1 MRYIGAKR
9 LVIKLWWNKVGTL
22 FESIIQKTV
31 VLITINFYYACKFIT
46 QNKSLTFNSK
56 LT

>member
-46 QNKSLTFNSK
+46 QNKNLTFNSK